1 MPRFLTNKKIA
12 ILCLLALSIL
22 LLFTKVWIISILIL
36 LAVLLYVLN
45 KIVRE
50 STNKMQLL
58 SARREIKKYQ
68 YLIIGD
74 MCPHSVLRG
83 YISQPK
89 NSFMLLSPGRSLDAS
104 YQILLHTI
112 SILDENGTCI
122 IIDSGKHIQKSYT
135 LFDVS
140 YLSSITRKE
149 LGIESL
155 ENKRFYPLYYEPIKS
170 LQILF
175 NFSIRRKYKK
185 KDCKDKHFLDF
196 FQHRNIQ
203 FIYLHA

>member
-12 ILCLLALSIL
+12 ILCMLALSIP

-50 STNKMQLL
+50 STNKMPLL

-74 MCPHSVLRG
+74 VCPHSILKN
-83 YISQPK
+83 YISQPS
-89 NSFMLLSPGRSLDAS
+89 NSLILLSPNRSLDAS

-122 IIDSGKHIQKSYT
+122 IIDSGKQIKKPYT
-135 LFDVS
+135 IFDIP
-140 YLSSITRKE
+140 YLSLIARKE
-149 LGIESL
+149 LGIECL
-155 ENKRFYPLYYEPIKS
+155 EKKRFYPLFYEPVKS
-170 LQILF
+170 LLILL
-175 NFSIRRKYKK
+175 NFSLRRKYKNK
-185 KDCKDKHFLDF
+185 ICKDKRFGDF
-196 FQHRNIQ
+196 FQHRTTQ

>member
-74 MCPHSVLRG
+74 MCPHSILKN
-83 YISQPK
+83 YISQPS
-89 NSFMLLSPGRSLDAS
+89 NSLILLSPNRSLDAS

-122 IIDSGKHIQKSYT
+122 IIDSGKQYKNPYT
-135 LFDVS
+135 IFDIP
-140 YLSSITRKE
+140 YLSLITRKE
-149 LGIESL
+149 LKIEHL
-155 ENKRFYPLYYEPIKS
+155 EKKRFYPLYYEPIKS
-170 LQILF
+170 LQTLF
-175 NFSIRRKYKK
+175 NLSIRRKYQKEN
-185 KDCKDKHFLDF
+185 CKDKRFGDF
-196 FQHRNIQ
+196 FQHRTTQ

>member
-1 MPRFLTNKKIA
+1 MPRFLTIKKIA
-12 ILCLLALSIL
+12 ILCMLAISIL

-50 STNKMQLL
+50 STNKMPLL

-74 MCPHSVLRG
+74 VCPHSILKN
-83 YISQPK
+83 YISQPG
-89 NSFMLLSPGRSLDAS
+89 NSLILLSPNRSLDAS

-122 IIDSGKHIQKSYT
+122 IIDSGKQIKKPYT
-135 LFDVS
+135 IFDIP
-140 YLSSITRKE
+140 YLSLIARKE
-149 LGIESL
+149 LKIEFL
-155 ENKRFYPLYYEPIKS
+155 EKERFYPLFYEPIKS
-170 LQILF
+170 LLILL
-175 NFSIRRKYKK
+175 NFSLRRRYKNEI
-185 KDCKDKHFLDF
+185 CKDKRFEDF
-196 FQHRNIQ
+196 FQHRATQ